1 MAGPT
6 GGAEFVARPYGAA
19 AVMVDVGGD
28 DPLPLVVALTRALRD
43 RSDPDVVD
51 LVPAARS
58 VLVLL
63 RELPDGAAPA
73 GAQARLVELVR
84 SAAPHL
90 AAVAPPGDAGDVVEI
105 PVVYDGPDLDDV
117 ARLTGLTTAEVVER
131 HAAALY
137 TAAFVG
143 FAPGFAY
150 LIGLD
155 PALHVPRLADPRP
168 HVDGGA
174 VAVAGEFTAVY
185 PSPSPGGWR
194 LIGRTRTRMF
204 DVARTPP
211 GLVEPGARVRFVPE
225 SSR

>member
-1 MAGPT
+1 V
-6 GGAEFVARPYGAA
+6 GAALTARPYGRA
-19 AVMVDVGGD
+19 AVMVDVAGD
-28 DPLPLVVALTRALRD
+28 DPLPTVVALTRALRE
-43 RSDPDVVD
+43 RADPEVAD
-51 LVPAARS
+51 LVPAART

-63 RELPDGAAPA
+63 HELPDGAAPP
-73 GAQARLVELVR
+73 GAQARLVEVVR
-84 SAAPHL
+84 SLAPHL
-90 AAVAPPGDAGDVVEI
+90 AAVAPSDADGPIVEI

-117 ARLTGLTTAEVVER
+117 ARLAGLATAEVAAR
-131 HAAALY
+131 HAARLY

-150 LIGLD
+150 LVGLD

-168 HVDGGA
+168 HVDAGA

-185 PSPSPGGWR
+185 PASSPGGWR
-194 LIGRTRTRMF
+194 LIGRSPVRMF

-225 SSR
+225 SAS